1 MVPTLNFQIGAYV
14 CPTDC
19 KIHIQDNSQYP
30 IDSVYPKT
38 YYSVALFY
46 TSDWFVSDFRMN
58 LTEPSN
64 YSWIETVNTLPLSGT
79 VYIEAYW
86 VRNWEHSLG
95 WNQGDICQY
104 NGNFYYVVAGGG
116 VAPFAIPP
124 DLNAS
129 WIIFDSNVSA
139 AATYNFFTLALGGG
153 NVWYDD
159 VTVNKTCNNISLT
172 QTSCLTYNV
181 CNNTGSIQYF
191 SITDVNGTL
200 ITNVTLDSN
209 AIPQYDGN
217 NVLIGYLIDSGDCSV
232 ATFTTAGVY
241 ILNYGSV
248 ITELDFGIVI
258 FELCTYWDCYL
269 SLIKQVLCDDFD
281 PCCVQCDEATK
292 RKHELFRFAL
302 NKMEALM
309 FTLNQKVSYD
319 ALKYMN
325 VIAVPE
331 DRILL
336 LEEINDIIGV
346 LDDLIVR
353 CGLCNG
359 TQSSTTVVNPCRGC
373 TGN

>member
-30 IDSVYPKT
+30 IDSVYHKT

-86 VRNWEHSLG
+86 VKNWEHSLS

-124 DLNAS
+124 DLNGS

-159 VTVNKTCNNISLT
+159 VTVKKTCNNISIT
-172 QTSCLTYNV
+172 QTACLT
-181 CNNTGSIQYF
+181 
-191 SITDVNGTL
+191 
-200 ITNVTLDSN
+200 
-209 AIPQYDGN
+209 
-217 NVLIGYLIDSGDCSV
+217 
-232 ATFTTAGVY
+232 
-241 ILNYGSV
+241 
-248 ITELDFGIVI
+248 
-258 FELCTYWDCYL
+258 
-269 SLIKQVLCDDFD
+269 
-281 PCCVQCDEATK
+281 
-292 RKHELFRFAL
+292 
-302 NKMEALM
+302 
-309 FTLNQKVSYD
+309 
-319 ALKYMN
+319 
-325 VIAVPE
+325 
-331 DRILL
+331 
-336 LEEINDIIGV
+336 
-346 LDDLIVR
+346 
-353 CGLCNG
+353 
-359 TQSSTTVVNPCRGC
+359 
-373 TGN
+373 